1 MPMFNWQ
8 TEITQEIL
16 SPWLWIYW
24 AVTVPLTIVVILV
37 WYIWIRRTDI
47 LHRDENLDR
56 VNSLDH
62 KIGQQSSVKSRADA
76 AGSKQGSIISSAR
89 AQALEKEQGRT
100 SMRFRPLLGNLRAA
114 VGLNTA
120 SEKQNIA

>member
-1 MPMFNWQ
+1 MA
-8 TEITQEIL
+8 L
-16 SPWLWIYW
+16 DLLGRYS
-24 AVTVPLTIVVILV
+24 TIDDCGDSCLV
-37 WYIWIRRTDI
+37 
-47 LHRDENLDR
+47 HLDSTNR
-56 VNSLDH
+56 HSA
-62 KIGQQSSVKSRADA
+62 VKSRADA